1 MTSKNRLKAVGKS
14 TGGVGRKRLLN
25 VEREPNG
32 RPQRGSND
40 RPLHH
45 EPFED
50 NQRALREYLKPK
62 DDPTFVPH
70 PADPLTHY
78 RRRSLSG
85 PQYVGAIKY
94 RVVGRLLRSLQ
105 EAQGTNP
112 DTIGRL
118 QPYGTLRAL
127 QGAEGMTEPEV
138 TKWFREARACIR
150 SPVSRGVAMNICI
163 NMAPMFTM
171 GSTISEA
178 QAYWDL
184 YLKHNEAAIQD
195 ATNALARFFKVDG
208 DAKAS
213 AWFSATPVS
222 ESEKHWSNCA

>member
-14 TGGVGRKRLLN
+14 TGGVGRKRLIGI
-25 VEREPNG
+25 ERQPNG
-32 RPQRGSND
+32 QPRRRTDGS
-40 RPLHH
+40 PKY
-45 EPFED
+45 EPPVED
-50 NQRALREYLKPK
+50 LRCNLREYLKPE

-70 PADPLTHY
+70 ISDPLTHF
-78 RRRSLSG
+78 RRRSLSKS
-85 PQYVGAIKY
+85 QYVGAIKY

-105 EAQGTNP
+105 EAPSVSP
-112 DTIGRL
+112 DVIGRL
-118 QPYGTLRAL
+118 QPYGTLKAL
-127 QGAEGMTEPEV
+127 QDDQGLTEREV
-138 TKWFREARACIR
+138 TKWFREAKASIR

-195 ATNALARFFKVDG
+195 ASTALARFFKVDG
-208 DAKAS
+208 DAKAGTWVS
-213 AWFSATPVS
+213 TTDIS

>member
-14 TGGVGRKRLLN
+14 TGGVGRKRLIGI
-25 VEREPNG
+25 ERQPNG
-32 RPQRGSND
+32 QPRRRTDGS
-40 RPLHH
+40 PKYQ
-45 EPFED
+45 PPVED
-50 NQRALREYLKPK
+50 LRCDLREWLKPE
-62 DDPTFVPH
+62 DDSTFVPH
-70 PADPLTHY
+70 ISDPLSHF

-105 EAQGTNP
+105 EAQGTSP

-127 QGAEGMTEPEV
+127 QGAEGLTEPEV
-138 TKWFREARACIR
+138 TKWFREARASIR

-208 DAKAS
+208 DARPATWVS
-213 AWFSATPVS
+213 TTPVS